1 MFSYK
6 RPIFFNKDLHNYCLK
21 STDDFIQNLIKKNEE
36 ERKLKNFKINLVTE
50 NSLAIPSS
58 NSNFNPNSYIFS
70 VFIFLS
76 TSSFIYY
83 FYNSKK

>member
-1 MFSYK
+1 MLFYK
-6 RPIFFNKDLHNYCLK
+6 RPIFFNQDLHNYCLK
-21 STDDFIQNLIKKNEE
+21 SMNDSIKKRIEKNDE
-36 ERKLKNFKINLVTE
+36 ERKFKNFKINLVTE
-50 NSLAIPSS
+50 NSVAT
-58 NSNFNPNSYIFS
+58 NSNFNPQNFIFS